1 MNRYEIAQ
9 YVDSIAQN
17 IITERKHWETDDLH
31 AIAYE
36 HAADS
41 EFVIYY
47 SQAHEFV
54 QALDGVERNEAE
66 SMIFDLGITP
76 ESYNDFTAQ
85 IAFWALYELIIE
97 AVTEKLEQEEAEEA

>member
-1 MNRYEIAQ
+1 
-9 YVDSIAQN
+9 
-17 IITERKHWETDDLH
+17 
-31 AIAYE
+31 
-36 HAADS
+36 
-41 EFVIYY
+41 
-47 SQAHEFV
+47 V

-97 AVTEKLEQEEAEEA
+97 AVTEKLEQIEAAKEA